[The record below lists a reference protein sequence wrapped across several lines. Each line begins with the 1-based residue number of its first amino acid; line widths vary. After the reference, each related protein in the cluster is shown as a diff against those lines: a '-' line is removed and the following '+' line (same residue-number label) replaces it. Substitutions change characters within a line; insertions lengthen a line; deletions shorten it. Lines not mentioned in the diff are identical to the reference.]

1 MIRWLPTLPGYP
13 KYQEMLFVTRMRS
26 HILVQPGLW
35 IPLGQSYGSMP
46 CIGDFYYWLL
56 INSPSDCGKVTG
68 REEVVVSRVL
78 AWMLLNFSFSC
89 GIFNIKLG
97 NVWNLL
103 GSGLFW
109 LNFGMC
115 WQGLGSLVLRV
126 VIYGNSRYK
135 LFSIS
140 CWKNSSMNLAI
151 QLQMCACHLDL
162 ASIWFYFG
170 WGIPKKT
177 QNHGY

>member
-1 MIRWLPTLPGYP
+1 MVTIGYP
-13 KYQEMLFVTRMRS
+13 VTQN
-26 HILVQPGLW
+26 IKKC
-35 IPLGQSYGSMP
+35 Y
-46 CIGDFYYWLL
+46 LL
-56 INSPSDCGKVTG
+56 HGCEATYLSSQVCEFRWVKVMEKNALHRWFLLADQIHRAVAGKSPRKSGCKCTCN
-68 REEVVVSRVL
+68 ECCCFF
-78 AWMLLNFSFSC
+78 FSFSC

-109 LNFGMC
+109 LHFGMC

-162 ASIWFYFG
+162 ASIWFYLG
-170 WGIPKKT
+170 WGIPKKN

>member
-1 MIRWLPTLPGYP
+1 
-13 KYQEMLFVTRMRS
+13 
-26 HILVQPGLW
+26 
-35 IPLGQSYGSMP
+35 
-46 CIGDFYYWLL
+46 
-56 INSPSDCGKVTG
+56 
-68 REEVVVSRVL
+68 
-78 AWMLLNFSFSC
+78 MLLLFSFSC

-162 ASIWFYFG
+162 ASIWFYLG
-170 WGIPKKT
+170 WGIPPQKKKPWVSVLKWSDVGWF
-177 QNHGY
+177 GYPNLGNLLFMIVYVYVSFAPGITATWSSFRRFPSHAAAGMPALLGVPLLEWAQGLLMDSDSL